1 MGATT
6 MKRGT
11 TPTFRVRLNYDDLSV
26 FASVDFLFKQSNTEA
41 ENVPKI
47 LKTYPSDDV
56 QLVDGAYEISFS
68 EAESRTF
75 APDSVVYLDVRPT
88 TVSGSIPR
96 TPMSTIRVA
105 PTLYKEAALVDDNNG
120 GEGGA

>member
-1 MGATT
+1 MGATV

-11 TPTFRVRLNYDDLSV
+11 TPIFRVRLNHDNLSD
-26 FASVDFLFKQSNTEA
+26 FSSVDFLFKQSNTEA
-41 ENVPKI
+41 NNVAKI
-47 LKTYPSDDV
+47 LKTYPSEYV
-56 QLVDGAYEISFS
+56 QLVDGAYEITFT

-88 TVSGSIPR
+88 TVQGEIPR

-105 PTLYKEAALVDDNNG
+105 PTLYNAIVDDG
-120 GEGGA
+120 GGTGA